1 MGPSKA
7 LFILFIYKKLFFK
20 SLAYWIVNL
29 KLTRSQDLLI
39 KKTSNL
45 LLNGSLKDFRRISKD
60 SNKASIKYFL
70 NFQTLYNT
78 TYFVYTYIYKYNRVH
93 INTITLMYPENYW
106 VDVVHSSPFFFF
118 FLNFIYVY
126 IYLFIYL
133 WEYIFV
139 LVIKRTW
146 FKCFIFIFGLSKIK
160 ETNNYL
166 QFDLSQWKS
175 NSSL

>member
-1 MGPSKA
+1 MLDIWDPQKHY
-7 LFILFIYKKLFFK
+7 LFYLFTKKQFFK
-20 SLAYWIVNL
+20 SLAYWIGNL

-78 TYFVYTYIYKYNRVH
+78 IYFVYTYIYKYNRVH
-93 INTITLMYPENYW
+93 INTITLMYAKNYW
-106 VDVVHSSPFFFF
+106 VDVVHSPLFFFF
-118 FLNFIYVY
+118 FNFIICVYIY

-133 WEYIFV
+133 FMGVHFRLGNKKDLIQMF
-139 LVIKRTW
+139 
-146 FKCFIFIFGLSKIK
+146 
-160 ETNNYL
+160 YL
-166 QFDLSQWKS
+166 YLWTVKD
-175 NSSL
+175 